1 MAVLGDPDRALVN
14 QGYQS
19 DLSAQREQFG
29 SLTKADIRAAVD
41 AADTWAS
48 TNAAAF
54 NTALPVAARNG
65 LTAPQK
71 ALLLSMV
78 VQRRWVTGA

>member
-1 MAVLGDPDRALVN
+1 MAVLGDPDRVLVN
-14 QGYQS
+14 QDYQS

-29 SLTKADIRAAVD
+29 ALTKADIRAAVD
-41 AADTWAS
+41 AADTWVSANSAS
-48 TNAAAF
+48 F
-54 NTALPVAARNG
+54 NSALPTAARTG
-65 LTAPQK
+65 LTASQK